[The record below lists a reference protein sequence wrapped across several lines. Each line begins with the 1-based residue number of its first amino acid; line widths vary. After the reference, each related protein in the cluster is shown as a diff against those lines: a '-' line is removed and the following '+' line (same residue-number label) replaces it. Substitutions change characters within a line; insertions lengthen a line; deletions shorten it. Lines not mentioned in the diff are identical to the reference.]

1 MTSQGND
8 AIIQIKGNQETLFNI
23 IKEVTTSGRLNS
35 LSSFNQQE
43 KRKRNR
49 IEYREIEV
57 FQISEKFLPFG
68 WEKTFKAIIRVRR
81 YTDCWDTK
89 KKQWVLRAEVSY
101 YGSTCILDAK
111 KAAEIIRMHWHIENK
126 NHYVRDVSLGEDASR
141 IRKNPGIFGRLR
153 SLALNLLRKNN
164 ITNIKEGLF
173 LNALNFENLLTY
185 EGIF

>member
-1 MTSQGND
+1 MT
-8 AIIQIKGNQETLFNI
+8 
-23 IKEVTTSGRLNS
+23 
-35 LSSFNQQE
+35 E
-43 KRKRNR
+43 KR
-49 IEYREIEV
+49 
-57 FQISEKFLPFG
+57 LPFG

-89 KKQWVLRAEVSY
+89 KKKWVLRAEVSY
-101 YGSTCILDAK
+101 YGSTCLLEARQ
-111 KAAEIIRMHWHIENK
+111 AAEIIRKHWHIANK

-153 SLALNLLRKNN
+153 SLALNVLRKNKV
-164 ITNIKEGLF
+164 TNIKEELF